1 MSKLVR
7 VSVTGLQVGDVIAND
22 DDQSIRRRIT
32 NIREMY
38 RGSPRFGGDRRIY
51 FTLHD
56 EDMTGLREIVVW
68 ERQDGVH
75 SGDAWLVVDS

>member
-32 NIREMY
+32 NIREMH
-38 RGSPRFGGDRRIY
+38 RTSPRLGGDRRIY
-51 FTLHD
+51 FTLHN

-75 SGDAWLVVDS
+75 SGDAWLVIDS